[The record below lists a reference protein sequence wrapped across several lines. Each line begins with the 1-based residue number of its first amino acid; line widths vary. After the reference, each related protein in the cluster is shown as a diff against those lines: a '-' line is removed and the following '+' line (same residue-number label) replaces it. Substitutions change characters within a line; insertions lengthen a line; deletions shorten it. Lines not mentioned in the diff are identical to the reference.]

1 MVLIAG
7 CDEAGRGPII
17 GPMVLATVAI
27 DKSKIHLL
35 EELGVKDSKLLSPK
49 RREEMYPKIKA
60 LASHVEIS
68 IVGPHEID
76 SLRGS
81 GTNLNQIEGLKIAE
95 MLAKIQPDETY
106 IDSPHSGYPQR
117 FENVIRSATIVPI
130 KGELICEHK
139 ADMNYPIVAA
149 ASIIA
154 KVERDRA
161 VQKIKDEVGFEFG
174 SGYIADEITKAFL
187 DKNPQAVDQYMRKS
201 WAPYKK
207 IQEKNQ
213 QATLGDF

>member
-1 MVLIAG
+1 MIIAG

-27 DKSKIHLL
+27 AKKNIPKLAA
-35 EELGVKDSKLLSPK
+35 LGVKDSKLLTRQ
-49 RREEMYPKIKA
+49 RREEMYPKIKE
-60 LASHVEIS
+60 LASHIEIS
-68 IVGPHEID
+68 VVGPHEID
-76 SLRGS
+76 SLRGA
-81 GTNLNQIEGLKIAE
+81 GTNLNQIEALKIAE
-95 MLAKIQPDETY
+95 MLAKIDPDEAY

-117 FENVIRSATIVPI
+117 FENVIRSSTIHPLNVDMY
-130 KGELICEHK
+130 CEHK
-139 ADMNYPIVAA
+139 ADYKYPIVAA

-161 VQKIKDEVGFEFG
+161 VQKIKDEIGFEFG
-174 SGYIADEITKAFL
+174 SGYIADEITKNFL
-187 DKNPQAVDQYMRKS
+187 DKNPQAVDHHMRKS

-207 IQEKNQ
+207 IQEKSQ

>member
-1 MVLIAG
+1 MIIAG

-27 DKSKIHLL
+27 DTKDKEKLAA
-35 EELGVKDSKLLSPK
+35 LGVKDSKLLSPK
-49 RREEMYPKIKA
+49 RREALYPLIKEV
-60 LASHVEIS
+60 ASHVEIS
-68 IVGPHEID
+68 VVGPQEID

-81 GTNLNQIEGLKIAE
+81 GTNLNQIEALKIAE
-95 MLAKIQPDETY
+95 MLAKIDPDEAY

-117 FENVIRSATIVPI
+117 FENVIRSSTIHPLNVDMY
-130 KGELICEHK
+130 CEHK
-139 ADMNYPIVAA
+139 ADYKYPIVAA

-161 VQKIKDEVGFEFG
+161 VQKIKDEIGFEFG

-187 DKNPQAVDQYMRKS
+187 DRNHQVVDQHIRKS
-201 WAPYKK
+201 WAPYKALA
-207 IQEKNQ
+207 EKSQ
-213 QATLGDF
+213 QASLTDF